1 MFSPLVV
8 FLSVV
13 VAAFATPTLLIWWYE
28 KQQEKQWP
36 RQIEEIVEAECK
48 EIERRAEA
56 IAECLLELGLPQ
68 LEEKTK
74 RLEIARRLCIA
85 IFGR

>member
-1 MFSPLVV
+1 MISPLAV
-8 FLSVV
+8 FLLVV
-13 VAAFATPTLLIWWYE
+13 VAPFSLLLLSLWWSA
-28 KQQEKQWP
+28 KQKRKQWLM
-36 RQIEEIVEAECK
+36 QIEEIVEGERK

-56 IAECLLELGLPQ
+56 VAECLLELELPQ
-68 LEEKTK
+68 LEEETK